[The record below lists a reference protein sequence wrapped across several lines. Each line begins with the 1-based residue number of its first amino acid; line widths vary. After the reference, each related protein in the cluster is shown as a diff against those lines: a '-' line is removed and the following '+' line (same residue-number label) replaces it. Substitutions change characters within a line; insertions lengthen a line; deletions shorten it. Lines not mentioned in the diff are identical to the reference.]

1 VSVQLSPLSAE
12 PTPIAGL
19 WQLQTRAAT
28 DERGT
33 VREFYR
39 ASAYADLD
47 ATLPAR
53 WEQLNLTWTARGSIR
68 GLHGESMTKLVGV
81 AHGEA
86 FGVYLDA
93 RPDSS
98 SYGTVVTST
107 LTVGVQMVVPPG
119 VCNGFQ
125 AVSEGGC
132 QYLYCFD
139 AEWEPGMAA
148 VAVTPL
154 DPQLDIAWP
163 VPFDASDP
171 AALSVKDRTAPT
183 FAAVQAALHQ
193 EG

>member
-1 VSVQLSPLSAE
+1 MSVRLTPLAAE
-12 PTPIAGL
+12 RTQIAGL
-19 WQLQTRAAT
+19 WRLQTRAAT

-33 VREFYR
+33 VREFFR
-39 ASAYADLD
+39 ASAYAGLD
-47 ATLPAR
+47 VQLPER
-53 WEQLNLTWTARGSIR
+53 WEQLNLTWTAHGSIR

-98 SYGTVVTST
+98 SYGTVVTAP

-139 AEWEPGMAA
+139 AEWAPGMSG

-171 AALSVKDRTAPT
+171 AALSEKDRTAPQ
-183 FAAVQAALHQ
+183 FADLHRK
-193 EG
+193 G

>member
-1 VSVQLSPLSAE
+1 MSGQLSPLTAA
-12 PTPIAGL
+12 PTPIAGM
-19 WQLQTRAAT
+19 WRLQTRTAT

-33 VREFYR
+33 VREFFR
-39 ASAYADLD
+39 ASAYAGLE
-47 ATLPAR
+47 AQLPAQ
-53 WEQLNLTWTARGSIR
+53 WQQLNLTWTARGSIR

-93 RPDSS
+93 RPGSP

-107 LTVGVQMVVPPG
+107 LTVGVQVVVPPG

-139 AEWEPGMAA
+139 AEWAPGMAG
-148 VAVTPL
+148 VAVNPL
-154 DPQLDIAWP
+154 DPQLAIAWP
-163 VPFDASDP
+163 VPFDPSDP
-171 AALSVKDRTAPT
+171 AALSAKDRTAPM
-183 FAAVQAALHQ
+183 FAELHRK
-193 EG
+193 G